1 MHIFGVMDI
10 VFSKVLNNYVTSVRT
25 DMITLRTNLIPL

>member
-1 MHIFGVMDI
+1 MRIFGAMDI

-25 DMITLRTNLIPL
+25 DMITLRTNLISL